1 MKLRNIR
8 VSKLLAEKVW
18 STLRSEKIHLQELVT
33 DDVQPAL
40 VEYLTSF
47 SGLRRLRLISTSLY
61 RTPSWVFNQL
71 AIRFY
76 EQGLENHIRFLESL
90 DVHVSY
96 EGKWF
101 FGSHCFSVIKKGT
114 HLTFLELSIDSED
127 ILRGTEDVR
136 DDTESLSPAR
146 ENAMV
151 RLST

>member
-8 VSKLLAEKVW
+8 VPVIQAEKIW
-18 STLRSEKIHLQELVT
+18 STLRSEKIHLQKPAT

-61 RTPSWVFNQL
+61 RTPPWVFNQL

-76 EQGLENHIRFLESL
+76 GQGLENYISFLESL
-90 DVHVSY
+90 NVHVSY
-96 EGKWF
+96 EGKWR
-101 FGSHCFSVIKKGT
+101 FGRHCFTVIKKGT
-114 HLTFLELSIDSED
+114 HLTLLELSIDSED
-127 ILRGTEDVR
+127 ILRGKEEVR
-136 DDTESLSPAR
+136 DDAESLSPAR

-151 RLST
+151 CLSI

>member
-8 VSKLLAEKVW
+8 VPAEKIW
-18 STLRSEKIHLQELVT
+18 STLRSEKSHLQELAT

-71 AIRFY
+71 TIRFY
-76 EQGLENHIRFLESL
+76 GQGLENHISFLESL
-90 DVHVSY
+90 NVHVSY
-96 EGKWF
+96 EGKWC

-127 ILRGTEDVR
+127 IPRGKEEVR
-136 DDTESLSPAR
+136 DDTESLSPTR
-146 ENAMV
+146 ENAIV
-151 RLST
+151 PPSIKK